1 MKAGAPSIEMP
12 PTLLPCALIIPAV
25 PWPMLITVPDFLP
38 HDSGVPMTCGMTA
51 HDAGFRPAMAFLT
64 AFLYFCASYVTPAH
78 MTEFSGFT
86 PITFRARRAT
96 IA

>member
-1 MKAGAPSIEMP
+1 
-12 PTLLPCALIIPAV
+12 
-25 PWPMLITVPDFLP
+25 
-38 HDSGVPMTCGMTA
+38 MTCGMTA

>member
-1 MKAGAPSIEMP
+1 
-12 PTLLPCALIIPAV
+12 
-25 PWPMLITVPDFLP
+25 MLITVPGFLP
-38 HDSGVPMTCGMTA
+38 HDSGVPTTCGMTA
-51 HDAGFRPAMAFLT
+51 HNTGFRPAMTFLT
-64 AFLYFCASYVTPAH
+64 ALLYFYTSHVTLAH